1 MLLWDPPA
9 TGHCMLRLELKQLSF
24 ICELAVLVSSSSQ
37 SNLFLHHFWLAWL
50 VFRTLRILG
59 LLLLPWLL
67 HIHVIEL
74 LREANILVWL

>member
-1 MLLWDPPA
+1 MLLWDPST
-9 TGHCMLRLELKQLSF
+9 TGYCMLHLELKQLSL
-24 ICELAVLVSSSSQ
+24 ICELAVFVSSSSQ

-59 LLLLPWLL
+59 LMLLYWLL

-74 LREANILVWL
+74 LCETNILVRL